1 MGNVVPAGRPAPHR
15 TFRPRAGRA
24 GDGSAWFEAAGAR
37 AAHESL
43 TGRAGS
49 LSWALSWKDAA
60 APLWTFP
67 RVAWERELLPGAQV
81 VLAPTAEFSG
91 SLTVGDTSH
100 PIGG

>member
-1 MGNVVPAGRPAPHR
+1 M
-15 TFRPRAGRA
+15 
-24 GDGSAWFEAAGAR
+24 
-37 AAHESL
+37 
-43 TGRAGS
+43 
-49 LSWALSWKDAA
+49 SWKDAA